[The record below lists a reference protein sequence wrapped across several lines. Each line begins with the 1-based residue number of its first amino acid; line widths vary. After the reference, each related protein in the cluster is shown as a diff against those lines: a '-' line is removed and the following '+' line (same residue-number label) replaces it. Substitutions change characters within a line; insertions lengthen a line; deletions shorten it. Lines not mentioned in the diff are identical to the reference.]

1 MAVKWFFYLFSLIYL
16 VYTKKINTIHCFAMP
31 SGGIGY
37 IISMLTGK
45 ELIIDSYEP
54 HAESMVE
61 NGTWS
66 ANGLAYKISNFLEYK
81 QSHRATKFIAAT
93 SGMKNYALT
102 RFDKTIADKDF
113 FVKPACVDLALFNPD
128 KFDRISIRK
137 DLELVDNIVC
147 VYAGKLGGIYLEEE
161 VFDFIKCAENY
172 WGERFRFLFLTNTEP
187 AYIQAMSAKKEIS
200 PKTIFTTFVPHQ
212 EIPRYMAAADFG
224 LTPVKPV
231 KTKRYCT
238 PIKDGEY
245 WAMGLPV
252 VITKDIS
259 DDSEIIKANDIGYVL
274 HELST
279 AEYLLAL
286 NKINELLQGDKL
298 NLQLKIRAVAKKY
311 RNFDLAHSIYSTI
324 YDDKQ

>member
-1 MAVKWFFYLFSLIYL
+1 
-16 VYTKKINTIHCFAMP
+16 
-31 SGGIGY
+31 
-37 IISMLTGK
+37 
-45 ELIIDSYEP
+45 
-54 HAESMVE
+54 
-61 NGTWS
+61 
-66 ANGLAYKISNFLEYK
+66 
-81 QSHRATKFIAAT
+81 
-93 SGMKNYALT
+93 
-102 RFDKTIADKDF
+102 
-113 FVKPACVDLALFNPD
+113 
-128 KFDRISIRK
+128 
-137 DLELVDNIVC
+137 
-147 VYAGKLGGIYLEEE
+147 
-161 VFDFIKCAENY
+161 
-172 WGERFRFLFLTNTEP
+172 
-187 AYIQAMSAKKEIS
+187 
-200 PKTIFTTFVPHQ
+200 
-212 EIPRYMAAADFG
+212 MAAADFG